1 MGERDVLYKTLEEVS
16 YLSIRAES
24 LKEISRIVGVPYDK
38 LAKIVRRGIRSGLLQ
53 EYYHAG
59 IHKPGRIEFHVIGM
73 SQKIP
78 QRLCL
83 SGLQPKIVY
92 SSFTSKPV
100 LLVYKVAGEVGESRY
115 EYICKS
121 LFRGLIR
128 DVIIPVE
135 KNGSLEFIRFDEIV
149 GENSPINLDFID
161 EITLLTIFKSY
172 NPPSN
177 PLGLAELYRLVGLGV
192 SYGSFI
198 NHYYRHIRGKLV
210 KRRLVLRREGSYA
223 ILIASSPNI
232 SVLRDL
238 INELVKIRV
247 VTGVD
252 QLNLVDYSPVIAVA
266 HVWVNPQHLYSINVN
281 HDVFNFASYEFYLV
295 RPQGG

>member
-1 MGERDVLYKTLEEVS
+1 MSEGDVLYKTLEEVS
-16 YLSIRAES
+16 SLSIRAES
-24 LKEISRIVGVPYDK
+24 LKEISRLIGIPYDR
-38 LAKIVRRGIRSGLLQ
+38 LAKIVRRGIRSGLLH

-59 IHKPGRIEFHVIGM
+59 IHKLGKIEFHVIGM

-83 SGLQPKIVY
+83 AGLQPKIVY
-92 SSFTSKPV
+92 PSFTSRPV
-100 LLVYKVAGEVGESRY
+100 LLVYKEAGEFAESRY
-115 EYICKS
+115 GYICKS

-135 KNGSLEFIRFDEIV
+135 KNGSVEFVRFDEIV
-149 GENSPINLDFID
+149 GGDSPVDLDFID
-161 EITLLTIFKSY
+161 EVTLLTIFKSY

-198 NHYYRHIRGKLV
+198 NHYYRHIHGKLV

-223 ILIASSPNI
+223 ILIASSPNM

-238 INELVKIRV
+238 FNELVKIRV

-252 QLNLVDYSPVIAVA
+252 QLNVVDYSPVIAVA
-266 HVWVNPQHLYSINVN
+266 HVWVNPQHLYSMNVN
-281 HDVFNFASYEFYLV
+281 HDVFNFTSYEIYLV